1 MIITH
6 GGTLP
11 DISNK
16 PDFYAIIDN
25 ATGAGVVN
33 ADCSNSMALADSKL
47 AQIVTASKVAGTALT
62 GLSGIPSGA
71 GVIPGSNLPFGGGGL
86 GSWVD
91 KSASYGA
98 QQAATDGFVLAN
110 ISGNGPGTVRVYSDA
125 NTDPGTIR
133 GNATAENG
141 HYNQVFTPVKNNHYW
156 KVTLDAGATIVSVY
170 WIPLG
175 V

>member
-86 GSWVD
+86 GAWVD
-91 KSASYGA
+91 KSSSYGA
-98 QQAATDGFVLAN
+98 QQAATDGFICAIGSNIALA
-110 ISGNGPGTVRVYSDA
+110 GYTDA
-125 NTDPGTIR
+125 NANPTTIR
-133 GNATAENG
+133 ANMSFDNT
-141 HYNQVFTPVKNNHYW
+141 QSSIMFSVKKNDYW
-156 KVTLDAGATIVSVY
+156 KVVSNGSPTVY

-175 V
+175 L